1 MPGSIVRDLQRRS
14 AADSLLLA
22 KHQDQCS
29 GMNKKARRAALLAR
43 MASAQLEPVRSFDA
57 NCMVRISGCQSVLE
71 VLQSIK
77 HGGPQ
82 WAHRYVTVWFSNPAN
97 AWVQVYCSQDGSA
110 PYFDVMYTR
119 KEPPQEALSLVLAR
133 YPQCDVIDWSP
144 GRLACIR
151 AQDVDIETLAEVIRH
166 VAEAA
171 WGKRLAFAGA
181 SYEEMGRA

>member
-1 MPGSIVRDLQRRS
+1 
-14 AADSLLLA
+14 
-22 KHQDQCS
+22 
-29 GMNKKARRAALLAR
+29 MNKKARRAALLAR

-171 WGKRLAFAGA
+171 WGERLAFAGA